1 MKDTVYATVT
11 WWDEYHTPSGRWSR
25 VRHNEKQE
33 VYKPHNLAYF
43 FRAKFPGERRE
54 YGYFQQGYLPRR
66 VTSPAPDRKMRWVY
80 TFDYYTGPREITKYE
95 YESENNNAA

>member
-1 MKDTVYATVT
+1 
-11 WWDEYHTPSGRWSR
+11 

-43 FRAKFPGERRE
+43 FQAKFPGERRE

-66 VTSPAPDRKMRWVY
+66 VTIPAPDRKMRWVY
-80 TFDYYTGPREITKYE
+80 TFDYYTGPREITAYT
-95 YESENNNAA
+95 YESENNNVA